1 MTSISNTTQNRST
14 EENKPCV
21 LMGDVR
27 TEHFTY
33 LTKKT
38 VAEKQE
44 DSVIRKFRITD
55 ADGKAAI

>member
-33 LTKKT
+33 LTKKQWL
-38 VAEKQE
+38 KN
-44 DSVIRKFRITD
+44 RRIQLSENFE
-55 ADGKAAI
+55 